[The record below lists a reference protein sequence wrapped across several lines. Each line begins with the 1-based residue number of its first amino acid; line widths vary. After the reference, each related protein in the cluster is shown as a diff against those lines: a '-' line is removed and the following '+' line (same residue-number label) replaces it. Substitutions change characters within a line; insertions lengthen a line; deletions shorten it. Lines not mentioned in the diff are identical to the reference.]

1 MNELT
6 TTSGTS
12 AVSIIQHA
20 MATGADPA
28 YLRELLNVR
37 REWEA
42 DEARKAYSQAM
53 AACHREM
60 PNTIRTDS
68 RNSHTGSNYAK
79 HDTVTRAI
87 KPIYIKH
94 GFSVS
99 FGEEP
104 CDREGFILIVATVRH
119 EGGHAEIYRRF
130 APIDNLGPK
139 GNAVKSLLHGCQS
152 SMSYMQRKLLESI
165 FGIAESDDDDDGNAA
180 SSSYVTKEQAD
191 ELLAILDTLAD
202 RDGALTKLLDYAQCD
217 SVDAVPVD
225 KFRKCREALLTK
237 PKK

>member
-1 MNELT
+1 MNEIST
-6 TTSGTS
+6 PANS
-12 AVSIIQHA
+12 AVSIIQQA
-20 MATGADPA
+20 IQTGADPA
-28 YLRELLNVR
+28 YLKELLAVR

-42 DEARKAYSQAM
+42 DEARKAYAQAM

-104 CDREGFILIVATVRH
+104 CDREGFILVVATVRH
-119 EGGHAEIYRRF
+119 QDGHAEIYRRF

-139 GNAVKSLLHGCQS
+139 GNAVKSILHGCQS

-165 FGIAESDDDDDGNAA
+165 FGIAESDDDDDGLAA
-180 SSSYVTKEQAD
+180 GTQYVTKEQAD
-191 ELLAILDTLAD
+191 ELLALLDTLKD
-202 RDGALTKLLDYAQCD
+202 RESALAAMLEFGECD
-217 SVDAVPVD
+217 SVSDLPAA
-225 KFRKCREALLTK
+225 KFIPCKKALLTK

>member
-1 MNELT
+1 MNELST
-6 TTSGTS
+6 PANS
-12 AVSIIQHA
+12 AVSIIQQA
-20 MATGADPA
+20 IASGADPA
-28 YLRELLNVR
+28 YLRELLAVR

-42 DEARKAYSQAM
+42 DEARKAYSAAM
-53 AACHREM
+53 AACQREM
-60 PNTIRTDS
+60 PSTVKTDG

-94 GFSVS
+94 GLSVS

-119 EGGHAEIYRRF
+119 EAGHAEIYRRF

-139 GNAVKSLLHGCQS
+139 GNAVKSMLHGCQS

-165 FGIAESDDDDDGNAA
+165 FGIAESDDDDDGLAA
-180 SSSYVTKEQAD
+180 GTQYVTKEQAD
-191 ELLAILDTLAD
+191 ELVAILATLAD
-202 RDGALTKLLDYAQCD
+202 RDGALAAMLEYAECD
-217 SVDAVPVD
+217 SVNDIPAD
-225 KFRKCREALLTK
+225 KFAKCKKGLLTK